1 MNRIQPRQADRELP
15 LAQPVSLVEAG
26 KYSAAREG
34 TPCALFTP
42 LHYEANYAYPL
53 LVWLHGPGDDENQL
67 KRLMPLI
74 SARNYSAV
82 APRGPCHWEGAG
94 RSKPGFT
101 WGQSPADLSLAEQRV
116 FDSIAQ
122 ARKRFHVHPQRVFLA
137 GFDAGGTMAFRLAL
151 NHPDQF
157 AGVLSLGGAFPRSP
171 SSPGEAPLRRL
182 LEARQLRLFVAC
194 GSQSGDYSSELVC
207 DNLRLFHAAGM
218 HVTLRQ
224 YACGQEIT
232 SAMLSDMDR
241 WIMEQ
246 ILAPRK

>member
-1 MNRIQPRQADRELP
+1 MNRIQPRQADRELQTTP
-15 LAQPVSLVEAG
+15 PVSLVEAG
-26 KYSAAREG
+26 KYFAAREG
-34 TPCALFTP
+34 APCALFTP

-82 APRGPCHWEGAG
+82 APRGPCHVEAAA
-94 RSKPGFT
+94 RSKPAFT
-101 WGQSPADLSLAEQRV
+101 WGQSPADLAMAEQRV

-122 ARKRFHVHPQRVFLA
+122 ARKRFHVHPQRIFLA
-137 GFDAGGTMAFRLAL
+137 GFDAGGTMAFRLAM

-157 AGVLSLGGAFPRSP
+157 AGVLSLGGAFPRCPSP
-171 SSPGEAPLRRL
+171 QGAPLRRL

-194 GSQSGDYSSELVC
+194 GSQSGDYSSEAVC

-232 SAMLSDMDR
+232 TAMLADMDR